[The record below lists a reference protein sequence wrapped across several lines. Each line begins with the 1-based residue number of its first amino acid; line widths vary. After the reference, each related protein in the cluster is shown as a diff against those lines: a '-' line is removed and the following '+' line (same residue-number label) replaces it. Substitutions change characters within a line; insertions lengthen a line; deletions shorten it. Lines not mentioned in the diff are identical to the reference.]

1 MKDQWAQR
9 ILAISLGCSAL
20 LLSASLFVATTGWS
34 GRLQANEWQPDA
46 KTATWDDNLRGAV
59 GLGIHDNF
67 AYFVIW
73 SQPNQF
79 YKVELSKAR
88 NWYDD

>member
-1 MKDQWAQR
+1 MNDVWNQR
-9 ILAISLGCSAL
+9 ILTISIACSIL
-20 LLSASLFVATTGWS
+20 LLSGSLFIASVKWS
-34 GRLQANEWQPDA
+34 GHLQADVWQPDA
-46 KTATWDDNLRGAV
+46 NATAWDDNLRGAV
-59 GLGIHDNF
+59 GLGIHNDF